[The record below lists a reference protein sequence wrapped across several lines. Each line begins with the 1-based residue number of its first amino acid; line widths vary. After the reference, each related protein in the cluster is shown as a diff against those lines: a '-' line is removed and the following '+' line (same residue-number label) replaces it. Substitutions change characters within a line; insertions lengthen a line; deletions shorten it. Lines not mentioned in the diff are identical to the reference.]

1 MDRPL
6 RPVPTHVYDAV
17 VLDSD
22 GVLVGLSG
30 RETLAAAVDRT
41 YRAFGVRPDDEDRA
55 ALWVGTDP
63 ERVRAA
69 ARRHG
74 LDPEAVWTT
83 RDRTVSRVERAA
95 IRAGEKPLH
104 ADAAALDRV
113 DVPLAVASN
122 NLRTT
127 VAAVLDGHGL
137 RDRVAS
143 VRAREP
149 RLASLADRKPAPTL
163 LNRALADLG
172 VAPDRTL
179 FVGDGATDVEAAARA
194 GVDAALL
201 ARPDHDPVEGVE
213 PRHTIAT
220 LADLPDIVEG

>member
-1 MDRPL
+1 M
-6 RPVPTHVYDAV
+6 YDAV

-30 RETLAAAVDRT
+30 REMLAAAIDRT
-41 YRAFGVRPDDEDRA
+41 YRSFGIRPDENDRA

-63 ERVRAA
+63 ESVYAA
-69 ARRHG
+69 ADRRG
-74 LDPEAVWTT
+74 LDPETVWTR
-83 RDRTVSRVERAA
+83 RDQTVSRIEQAA

-104 ADAAALDRV
+104 SDVAALNRV
-113 DVPLAVASN
+113 DAPLAVASN
-122 NLRTT
+122 NLQTT
-127 VAAVLDGHGL
+127 VEVVLEGHGL
-137 RDRVAS
+137 RDRVTS
-143 VRAREP
+143 VRARKP

-163 LNRALADLG
+163 LTDALSDLG
-172 VAPDRTL
+172 VPPDRAL

-213 PRHTIAT
+213 PRHTIGS
-220 LADLPDIVEG
+220 LADLPDVVQG

>member
-1 MDRPL
+1 M
-6 RPVPTHVYDAV
+6 YDAV
-17 VLDSD
+17 VLDND

-30 RETLAAAVDRT
+30 RETLAAAIDRT
-41 YRAFGVRPDDEDRA
+41 YRSFGVRPGENDRA

-63 ERVRAA
+63 ESVRAA
-69 ARRHG
+69 ADRHG
-74 LDPEAVWTT
+74 LNPETVWTT
-83 RDRTVSRVERAA
+83 RDRTVSQLERAA

-104 ADAAALDRV
+104 TDAAALDRV
-113 DVPLAVASN
+113 DLPLAVASN

-127 VAAVLDGHGL
+127 VETVLEGHGL
-137 RDRVAS
+137 HDRVAS

-149 RLASLADRKPAPTL
+149 RLASLVDRKPAPTL
-163 LNRALADLG
+163 LTRALDDLG
-172 VAPDRTL
+172 VSPNRAL

-213 PRHTIAT
+213 PRHTIGS
-220 LADLPDIVEG
+220 LADLPDIVQG

>member
-1 MDRPL
+1 M
-6 RPVPTHVYDAV
+6 YDAV

-30 RETLAAAVDRT
+30 RATLARAVDRT
-41 YRAFGVRPDDEDRA
+41 YRAFGVTPDEADRA

-63 ERVRAA
+63 GDVRRAA
-69 ARRHG
+69 ARHG
-74 LDPEAVWTT
+74 LDAETVWAT

-104 ADAAALDRV
+104 DDAAALSRLSL
-113 DVPLAVASN
+113 PLGVASN

-127 VAAVLDGHGL
+127 VEAVLDGHGL

-143 VRAREP
+143 VQAREP
-149 RLASLADRKPAPTL
+149 RLASLADRKPDPAL
-163 LNRALADLG
+163 LTRALADLG
-172 VAPDRTL
+172 VAPDRAL
-179 FVGDGATDVEAAARA
+179 FVGDGASDVEAAVRA

-201 ARPDHDPVEGVE
+201 ARPDHDPVEDVD
-213 PRHTIAT
+213 PTHTITT
-220 LADLPDIVEG
+220 LADLPDVVEG